1 MKGIE
6 GVCNSQGLA
15 KPLKE
20 YLLDL
25 PLYLLYLSLWESK
38 LPMKEKKYGSEYVN
52 RELGTHIEKQMR
64 ILEVLLVKTLPKD
77 KKLLNVIIP
86 LFHSILDSCDSLIL
100 LSQRPK
106 GKFPKIR
113 DSFIISRTIIET
125 IINVTFIFAKGE
137 EASKQAEKHWLQRT
151 IRDLD
156 RGIKVGDQIIKLK
169 WTGK

>member
-1 MKGIE
+1 M
-6 GVCNSQGLA
+6 
-15 KPLKE
+15 KE

-113 DSFIISRTIIET
+113 DFQKGVPLRKTPKFPQILYFHKGTIMKIFNERSHCGFI
-125 IINVTFIFAKGE
+125 
-137 EASKQAEKHWLQRT
+137 
-151 IRDLD
+151 
-156 RGIKVGDQIIKLK
+156 
-169 WTGK
+169 

>member
-1 MKGIE
+1 MNG
-6 GVCNSQGLA
+6 
-15 KPLKE
+15 
-20 YLLDL
+20 
-25 PLYLLYLSLWESK
+25 
-38 LPMKEKKYGSEYVN
+38 
-52 RELGTHIEKQMR
+52 
-64 ILEVLLVKTLPKD
+64 
-77 KKLLNVIIP
+77 
-86 LFHSILDSCDSLIL
+86 ILDSCDSLIL